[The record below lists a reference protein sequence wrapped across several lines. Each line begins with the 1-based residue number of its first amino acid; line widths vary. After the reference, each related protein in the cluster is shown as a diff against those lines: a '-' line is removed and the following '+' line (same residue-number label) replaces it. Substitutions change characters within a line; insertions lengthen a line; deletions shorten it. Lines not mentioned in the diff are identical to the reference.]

1 MALACLLS
9 VRTACSQHIRPL
21 SCWSTS
27 QAHCQS
33 LCMCDCAASCTCP
46 PVMKL
51 DRCASQS
58 VRDFTVVG
66 GQLAH
71 LTKLQFVISRQNIQN
86 GHHQKRTQHGMQCN
100 TGCLALRV
108 RLCFKERACRLEA
121 GCQSRLAEVWYTFV
135 L

>member
-1 MALACLLS
+1 
-9 VRTACSQHIRPL
+9 
-21 SCWSTS
+21 
-27 QAHCQS
+27 
-33 LCMCDCAASCTCP
+33 
-46 PVMKL
+46 MKL

-86 GHHQKRTQHGMQCN
+86 GNVDKQNHHQKRTQHGMQCN
-100 TGCLALRV
+100 TALLALRV

-121 GCQSRLAEVWYTFV
+121 GCQSRLSEVWYTFV